1 MYKFWYDYIKAKYGD
16 KTKLCYMDTD
26 SFIMH
31 ISTEDLYKDTA
42 NKVNDWFDTWGY
54 DEKDKRTLSI
64 GINKKVIGM
73 FKDELNG
80 KVMSKFIA
88 LRAKTYAFLIDGYN
102 DEDYAKHKIINKKA
116 KGTKK
121 CVIKKQIN
129 IDEYKDSLLNDKIIL
144 KSQQRF

>member
-42 NKVNDWFDTWGY
+42 NKVNDWFDTWGH
-54 DEKDKRTLSI
+54 DEKDKRPLSI

-116 KGTKK
+116 KGTKQ
-121 CVIKKQIN
+121 CV
-129 IDEYKDSLLNDKIIL
+129 
-144 KSQQRF
+144 